1 MCTKMKKKQYKQY
14 SEEFKLSVIRDY
26 YSSDMSKYACQK
38 KYELSNSRLVTT
50 QVVARQCTTP
60 CLKACGLAILGVW
73 PR

>member
-1 MCTKMKKKQYKQY
+1 MKKKQYKQY

-50 QVVARQCTTP
+50 QVVARQCTAP
-60 CLKACGLAILGVW
+60 CLQGVSTDVLYILYN
-73 PR
+73 